1 MVPSGRKS
9 SFCNIS
15 TIPTWKNLRN
25 LISFLLTLTYLR
37 ASLGRHLQ
45 SGVVSENGLIAS
57 KNAIDDAFH
66 LVRDEYHK
74 NRTKVKFVE
83 LY

>member
-1 MVPSGRKS
+1 MA
-9 SFCNIS
+9 
-15 TIPTWKNLRN
+15 
-25 LISFLLTLTYLR
+25 LTLTYLR

-45 SGVVSENGLIAS
+45 SGVVSQNGLIAS

-66 LVRDEYHK
+66 LACDEYHK
-74 NRTKVKFVE
+74 NRTEVKVVK

>member
-1 MVPSGRKS
+1 MAAEGRKG
-9 SFCNIS
+9 
-15 TIPTWKNLRN
+15 
-25 LISFLLTLTYLR
+25 LTLTYPR

-45 SGVVSENGLIAS
+45 SGVVSENGLIVI

-66 LVRDEYHK
+66 LARDKYHK
-74 NRTKVKFVE
+74 NRTKVKVVE

>member
-1 MVPSGRKS
+1 MAPEMSA
-9 SFCNIS
+9 IS
-15 TIPTWKNLRN
+15 TSFKATYQ
-25 LISFLLTLTYLR
+25 LITC
-37 ASLGRHLQ
+37 
-45 SGVVSENGLIAS
+45 SENGLIAS

-74 NRTKVKFVE
+74 NRTKVKVVE

>member
-1 MVPSGRKS
+1 LS
-9 SFCNIS
+9 
-15 TIPTWKNLRN
+15 N
-25 LISFLLTLTYLR
+25 LILIVAPGQMALSPRATLILTYR
-37 ASLGRHLQ
+37 MASLWRHLQ

-66 LVRDEYHK
+66 LACDEYHK
-74 NRTKVKFVE
+74 NRTKVKVVE

>member
-1 MVPSGRKS
+1 MS
-9 SFCNIS
+9 
-15 TIPTWKNLRN
+15 
-25 LISFLLTLTYLR
+25 
-37 ASLGRHLQ
+37 SLGRHLQ

-74 NRTKVKFVE
+74 NRTKVKIVE

>member
-1 MVPSGRKS
+1 M
-9 SFCNIS
+9 
-15 TIPTWKNLRN
+15 
-25 LISFLLTLTYLR
+25 

-57 KNAIDDAFH
+57 KNVINDAFH
-66 LVRDEYHK
+66 LARDEYHK
-74 NRTKVKFVE
+74 NRTKVKVVE

>member
-1 MVPSGRKS
+1 MHYHTLLCVLLYTASLY
-9 SFCNIS
+9 NIS
-15 TIPTWKNLRN
+15 TP
-25 LISFLLTLTYLR
+25 LTLTYR
-37 ASLGRHLQ
+37 MASLWRHLQ

-66 LVRDEYHK
+66 LACDEYHK
-74 NRTKVKFVE
+74 NRTKVKVVE